1 MEGIL
6 LFLAFLFIV
15 GFPSANLQSFDG
27 LPFSRLAEFGALVL
41 IVPFLIFPDLRNRQL
56 DFWKGWKIRPV
67 YLWTALA
74 ALLLIK
80 GMLLISGTHAGFT
93 ACYRSPAEPAAI
105 THEDLPAR
113 ECERSYENLFDRF
126 SATRTDSAVWFP
138 PDSWN
143 LVFLNTDRYNYY
155 DWEEGNIL
163 RDRIPLEASWSGVP
177 DVSFGD
183 TIRILYVGEGTVV
196 LGGTHIALPPSY
208 AAPNEVEFAPSPA
221 GGALRIDYA
230 FDDGSRSGQDPK
242 SWGPRAMITV
252 SAGTPEHMAP
262 LGAKS
267 VDPGWRIPALLADG
281 LILLWL
287 ISFLPALWNS
297 VRRDFLLLAVFFAAS
312 GFAALV
318 PFPAI
323 LREIGIALLL
333 AAVLVLHMTFR
344 RLSSAALFVCIVA
357 ASFAILR
364 TWASGYGEVLLRSAG
379 NDPLQYESQAYS
391 ILVTGSLRGGESV
404 FYFQPMYRYVR
415 FFEHVVFGDGNTFS
429 FVAALAMFFGGVVFL
444 FQKTRQYVFPLWQR
458 VLLLLVMA
466 SIVFLGGTYVSTTI
480 QEGLS
485 EYPTWIIFV
494 LALPALFLGEPDVGL
509 ILAFMAMAFSLTMRV
524 NQLPA
529 ILWLLALS
537 AVWKWR
543 KGKKVVVTAIA
554 GAVCVGLLPL
564 VHNVVYGHVPV
575 LFTQGSTSSL
585 LIAVPPQTWL
595 DFLRGSPV
603 AATAVRDQLDA
614 LFLSVWVPLRQR
626 PVIYAMSV
634 LLVCWLV
641 VWVDAV
647 FRRLWRDGFLLIVP
661 LIFLAPHLMFNVTG
675 YYPKYIFIAYLSMG
689 CILPIF
695 WMRLSR
701 LEKTGVIER
710 KDG

>member
-15 GFPSANLQSFDG
+15 GFPSANLQLFDG
-27 LPFSRLAEFGALVL
+27 LPLSRLVEFGALVL

-56 DFWKGWKIRPV
+56 DFWRGWKIRPV
-67 YLWTALA
+67 FLWGALA
-74 ALLLIK
+74 VLLLIK
-80 GMLLISGTHAGFT
+80 GMLLISGTHAGFV

-105 THEDLPAR
+105 THDDLPPR
-113 ECERSYENLFDRF
+113 TCERSYENLFNRF

-138 PDSWN
+138 SDTWN
-143 LVFLNTDRYNYY
+143 LVFLNTNRYDYY

-177 DVSFGD
+177 DVSSGD
-183 TIRILYVGEGTVV
+183 AIRIQYVGEGTVAV
-196 LGGTHIALPPSY
+196 GGTRIALPPSY
-208 AAPNEVEFAPSPA
+208 AAPNEVEFVPSPA
-221 GGALRIDYA
+221 SGALRIDYT

-252 SAGTPEHMAP
+252 SAGKPGHMAP

-287 ISFLPALWNS
+287 ISFLPAFWNS
-297 VRRDFLLLAVFFAAS
+297 IRRDFLVLAVFIAAI
-312 GFAALV
+312 GFTALV

-323 LREIGIALLL
+323 LREIGITLLL
-333 AAVLVLHMTFR
+333 AAVLVLHMTYR
-344 RLSSAALFVCIVA
+344 RLNSAALYFCIVA

-364 TWASGYGEVLLRSAG
+364 SWSSGYGQVLLRSAG
-379 NDPLQYESQAYS
+379 NDPLEYESQAYS
-391 ILVTGSLRGGESV
+391 ILITGSLRGGESV

-444 FQKTRQYVFPLWQR
+444 FQKTRQSTIAPWLR
-458 VLLLLVMA
+458 IILLLAMVFV
-466 SIVFLGGTYVSTTI
+466 VFLGGTYVSTTI
-480 QEGLS
+480 QDGLS
-485 EYPTWIIFV
+485 EYPTWIILV
-494 LALPALFLGEPDVGL
+494 LALPALFLGEPDTGL
-509 ILAFMAMAFSLTMRV
+509 ILAFIAMAFSLTVRV

-529 ILWLLALS
+529 ILWLLVLS
-537 AVWKWR
+537 AAWKWHQ
-543 KGKKVVVTAIA
+543 GKKIVVIAIA

-564 VHNVVYGHVPV
+564 LHNVVYGHVPV

-585 LIAVPPQTWL
+585 LMAVPPQTWL
-595 DFLRGSPV
+595 DFLRGSP
-603 AATAVRDQLDA
+603 AAASAVRDQLDA
-614 LFLSVWVPLRQR
+614 LFLTVWVPLRQR
-626 PVIYAMSV
+626 PVIAAMSV
-634 LLVCWLV
+634 LLACWLV
-641 VWVDAV
+641 VWVDSV
-647 FRRLWRDGFLLIVP
+647 LRRRWRDWLLLIVP
-661 LIFLAPHLMFNVTG
+661 LIFLAPHLIFNVTG

-689 CILPIF
+689 CILPIIGI
-695 WMRLSR
+695 RLSG
-701 LEKTGVIER
+701 LEKTGVVER